1 VLGSELPRFS
11 LLCGWAWFFWAFLVL
26 LFLSP
31 ECVCVCVCFSVISRN
46 SVRRIQ

>member
-1 VLGSELPRFS
+1 MLGSELRRFS
-11 LLCGWAWFFWAFLVL
+11 FLCGWAWFFWGFLVL

-31 ECVCVCVCFSVISRN
+31 ECVCVCFSVISRN